1 MDKFCASAPGNIFF
15 FGEHAAVYGRPAI
28 CAAVERR
35 TYVELKKRS
44 DSKILVDSD
53 SFGKGNAELSAS
65 KLTDAKFNAPELATT
80 FEFLGMLIAEFKIK
94 SGFELKI
101 ASNVPVNSGMSSS
114 TALLSAVFSAFC
126 SFAEKKIMPEKY
138 FDYLYPMQVKIHG
151 GKASGAEII
160 SSALGGFNKIKKVEK
175 NGKTELEWKHLGEH
189 NFSIVIGD
197 TKISSPTA
205 KTVGGHIPKLIAE
218 NKNMVFGI
226 FDEIAA
232 ISKKAE
238 QALAKGDEIT
248 LGKLMNKNQ
257 ELLSSLGL
265 SHPKLDECIN
275 VARKAGALGAKLS
288 GKGWG
293 GIMFAL
299 TAPKDA
305 DKVLNAIKLTGADAF
320 KTKVGGAGVL

>member
-1 MDKFCASAPGNIFF
+1 MDNFIASAPGNIFF
-15 FGEHAAVYGRPAI
+15 FGDHAAVYGRPAI
-28 CAAVERR
+28 CAAVDRR
-35 TYVELKKRS
+35 TRVEIKRRS
-44 DSKILVDSD
+44 DFKILVDSD
-53 SFGKGNAELSAS
+53 SFGAGSAEILGNKLSG
-65 KLTDAKFNAPELATT
+65 AKFNAPELATT
-80 FEFLGMLIAEFKIK
+80 FEFLGMLINEFKIK

-101 ASNVPVNSGMSSS
+101 TSEVPVNSGMSSS
-114 TALLSAVFSAFC
+114 TALLSAVFSAVS
-126 SFAEKKIMPEKY
+126 SFAGKKISPEKY

-175 NGKTELEWKHLGEH
+175 NDKTELEWKHLGEH
-189 NFSIVIGD
+189 NFSIIIGN

-232 ISKKAE
+232 ISEKAE
-238 QALAKGDEIT
+238 EALAKGDEMA

-257 ELLSSLGL
+257 ELLASLGL
-265 SHPKLDECIN
+265 SHPKLDECITA
-275 VARKAGALGAKLS
+275 ARNAGALGAKLS

-299 TAPKDA
+299 TKKDDA
-305 DKVLNAIKLTGADAF
+305 DKVLNAIRSCGADAF
-320 KTKVGGAGVL
+320 KVKVGGAGVL